1 MKVHR
6 EKILIKKICNL
17 TIVIFILSITACS
30 KKEESVATQS
40 QMDFAYER
48 LKFSCVHEK
57 DNLPT
62 LDKNADLLY
71 KYALRL
77 EQIDGKKAYDEIA
90 SYYRIA
96 AAHGHYKAATNL
108 QTLLSEGKVTS
119 PNASKETIELVKKFI
134 AQDIPGAYYDMA
146 HYLEKGYGVKQD
158 LPASKAYFRRAAD
171 LGNPDAQYYVA
182 RLLSKVPDTAD
193 VMQAMYKCA
202 MEQGNGPAGVY
213 YASYSKVIGNYADA
227 VTGYHVAIRNG
238 NYDAARNLERA
249 FKGPPP
255 SEELYYMALKRDVE
269 RVERLEK
276 VRIFL
281 TENQYLGPKVPDIDQ
296 IVPLPPAKL
305 PEWDGTFEWLKKRES
320 TPPAE
325 KPSED
330 MIRALSQE
338 KGLDPETGLPLPK

>member
-1 MKVHR
+1 MP
-6 EKILIKKICNL
+6 
-17 TIVIFILSITACS
+17 
-30 KKEESVATQS
+30 TQS

-48 LKFSCVHEK
+48 LKFSCTHEK
-57 DNLPT
+57 DNLPA
-62 LDKNADLLY
+62 LDKKADVLY
-71 KYALRL
+71 KYALYL
-77 EQIDGKKAYDEIA
+77 EQTRGDKTYNKIA
-90 SYYRIA
+90 AYYRIA
-96 AAHGHYKAATNL
+96 AAYGHYKAATNL
-108 QTLLSEGKVTS
+108 QALLSEGKVKS
-119 PNASKETIELVKKFI
+119 PHAAKETIELVKTFI
-134 AQDIPGAYYDMA
+134 DKDIPGAYYDMA

-193 VMQAMYKCA
+193 VMQSMYKCA
-202 MEQGNGPAGVY
+202 MEQGNGLAGVY
-213 YASYSKVIGNYADA
+213 YAGYSRVIGRYADA
-227 VTGYHVAIRNG
+227 VSGYHVAVRNG
-238 NYDAARNLERA
+238 DYDAARNLERA
-249 FKGPPP
+249 FEGPPP
-255 SEELYYMALKRDVE
+255 SDKLYYMALQRDIE

-276 VRIFL
+276 IGVFL
-281 TENQYLGPKVPDIDQ
+281 TRYERLGPKVPDIDQ

-325 KPSED
+325 KPAED